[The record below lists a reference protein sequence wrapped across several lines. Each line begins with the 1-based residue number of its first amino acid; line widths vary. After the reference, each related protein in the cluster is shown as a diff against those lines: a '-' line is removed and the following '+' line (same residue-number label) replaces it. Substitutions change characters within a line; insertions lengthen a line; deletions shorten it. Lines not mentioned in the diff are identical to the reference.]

1 MAAPNFLSA
10 STGNEG
16 PLSSRK
22 PPLTPRRCPDA
33 TVTPRR
39 GPDANACRA
48 AGLASP
54 RGLAPAS
61 AGRAAGRRTDRP
73 PSRSSGSTPAAPV
86 SRGRPRLKDP
96 GSAEQLRPFSGTTQ
110 RPEPCR
116 PGWTGPAVGG
126 VATRS
131 ASRGPRCSATATGGL
146 SGGAGPAFTESSGT
160 PRHPSGTPAAP
171 PAPAPADEAHR
182 KARLTESPC
191 WAQPPALRVRAP
203 TRCTCH
209 HPGSPASPQIS
220 RPVTT
225 RPGNTNGSPLP
236 ERPLAPQMA
245 PWPSCSAASS
255 QIFPKMTAR
264 ASPKPAQW
272 GAGEA
277 AHCDPPAEHK
287 ATLAGAVRRPQEPAV
302 QEAEVTRPGA

>member
-48 AGLASP
+48 AGLAWP

-86 SRGRPRLKDP
+86 PRGRPRLKDP

-116 PGWTGPAVGG
+116 TGWTGPAVGG

-131 ASRGPRCSATATGGL
+131 ASGRREGAEARGAARRRPGVCPAGQVQPSQSPAAPR
-146 SGGAGPAFTESSGT
+146 
-160 PRHPSGTPAAP
+160 GTPAAP
-171 PAPAPADEAHR
+171 QRHPQR
-182 KARLTESPC
+182 
-191 WAQPPALRVRAP
+191 PPQP
-203 TRCTCH
+203 TRPTGR
-209 HPGSPASPQIS
+209 PGSRSHHAGPSP
-220 RPVTT
+220 
-225 RPGNTNGSPLP
+225 
-236 ERPLAPQMA
+236 
-245 PWPSCSAASS
+245 
-255 QIFPKMTAR
+255 
-264 ASPKPAQW
+264 
-272 GAGEA
+272 
-277 AHCDPPAEHK
+277 
-287 ATLAGAVRRPQEPAV
+287 
-302 QEAEVTRPGA
+302 

>member
-96 GSAEQLRPFSGTTQ
+96 GSPEQLRPFSGTTQ

-160 PRHPSGTPAAP
+160 PRHPSGTPSARPSRRGPQEGPAHGVTMLG
-171 PAPAPADEAHR
+171 PAP
-182 KARLTESPC
+182 SPPG
-191 WAQPPALRVRAP
+191 QSPNPLHLPPSRIAGISP
-203 TRCTCH
+203 DFQTCH
-209 HPGSPASPQIS
+209 HQ
-220 RPVTT
+220 
-225 RPGNTNGSPLP
+225 
-236 ERPLAPQMA
+236 
-245 PWPSCSAASS
+245 
-255 QIFPKMTAR
+255 AR
-264 ASPKPAQW
+264 
-272 GAGEA
+272 
-277 AHCDPPAEHK
+277 
-287 ATLAGAVRRPQEPAV
+287 
-302 QEAEVTRPGA
+302 